1 MMFFNPGAG
10 FMGLD
15 DPSASAGDDDLAAW
29 LGQITGSGIDREA
42 LCHSTGADGQ
52 TYAEKTRKAALDV
65 LIAVGDST
73 EEYVSQFVKF
83 NFQSQAKKWGFFVP
97 HAKILRL
104 S

>member
-1 MMFFNPGAG
+1 MS
-10 FMGLD
+10 LD

-29 LGQITGSGIDREA
+29 LSQITGSSIDREA

-52 TYAEKTRKAALDV
+52 TYAEKTRQAAQDV